1 MDQVKA
7 TLQGV
12 NASLSRRNLSPTTQ
26 EILRLLASKAE
37 DAIRKDAAGI
47 DHQALLSEMQKINTL
62 NAYVTK
68 RSVDL
73 ARLSN
78 LDTVAKLGDY
88 AMMYCQR
95 LKKEADPESA
105 FRKMM
110 WISIHDVLEAEKYA
124 RLCLI
129 LEKENANLRKQRPRS
144 TVEFAG
150 PSRAEAFKAYA

>member
-1 MDQVKA
+1 MDHFKA

-12 NASLSRRNLSPTTQ
+12 NASLNRRNLSPTTR

-47 DHQALLSEMQKINTL
+47 DHQALLCEIREINIL
-62 NAYVTK
+62 YAYATK
-68 RSVDL
+68 RSADV

-78 LDTVAKLGDY
+78 LETVAKLGDY
-88 AMMYCQR
+88 AMMYCQK
-95 LKKEADPESA
+95 LKKESDPESA

-110 WISIHDVLEAEKYA
+110 WISVHDVLDAEKYA
-124 RLCLI
+124 RLCLM